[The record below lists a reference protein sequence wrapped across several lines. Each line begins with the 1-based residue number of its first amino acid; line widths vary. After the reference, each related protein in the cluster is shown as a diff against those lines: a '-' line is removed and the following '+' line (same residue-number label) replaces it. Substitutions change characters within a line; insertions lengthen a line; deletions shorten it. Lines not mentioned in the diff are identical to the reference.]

1 MTAPRPGDVAEGLA
15 GAGVIAL
22 ALVTPFLR
30 SRRTRWGTEIADGS
44 RTYPGDALI
53 DPPAWGWT
61 HAIAID
67 AGADATWPW
76 VAQVG
81 ADRAG
86 FYSYA
91 ALENLVG
98 CGVRN
103 ADRIHPE
110 WQSREGTSLVLHPRA
125 PAISI
130 VEAQPGSHLLAF
142 AAADPTARA
151 GGGPWTAVTWLLL
164 VEAIDARHCRVIS
177 RYRCAHSRDRRTR
190 LSFGPSLL
198 EPIGFAMDRRMLMG
212 IRRRA
217 EATVARGRRA
227 VAA

>member
-1 MTAPRPGDVAEGLA
+1 MNAPRPRDVAEGLA
-15 GAGVIAL
+15 GAGAIAL

-30 SRRTRWGTEIADGS
+30 SRRCRWGMDGADTL
-44 RTYPGDALI
+44 RAYPGDGLI
-53 DPPAWGWT
+53 ERPAWGWT
-61 HAIAID
+61 HGIAVD
-67 AGADATWPW
+67 ARADDVWPW

-110 WQSREGTSLVLHPRA
+110 WQSREGTDLVLHPRA
-125 PAISI
+125 PGIPI
-130 VEAQPGSHLLAF
+130 VEDRPGSHLVAA
-142 AAADPTARA
+142 AAADGAARA
-151 GGGPWTAVTWLLL
+151 RGRPWTSVTWLLM
-164 VEAIDARHCRVIS
+164 VEAIDPWRCRVIS

-190 LSFGPSLL
+190 LSFGPALL
-198 EPIGFAMDRRMLMG
+198 EPIGFAMDRRMLTG

-217 EATVARGRRA
+217 ERGP
-227 VAA
+227 AADRHGVTA